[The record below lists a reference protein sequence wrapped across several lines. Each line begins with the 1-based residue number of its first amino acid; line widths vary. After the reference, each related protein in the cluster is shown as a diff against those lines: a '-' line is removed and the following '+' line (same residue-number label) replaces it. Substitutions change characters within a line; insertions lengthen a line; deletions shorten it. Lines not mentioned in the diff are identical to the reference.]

1 MPLDLVLEDGEKKEV
16 KMEDTSNNEDS
27 DDCTQH
33 NGTSPK
39 VSVTDFQTSSKVVG
53 FNFFYV
59 NAKKC
64 VLVYSRFLLIC
75 MYTLLFI
82 KINVQARISNYNLS
96 WCRLVAS
103 YDRREKICA
112 IYSACF
118 ACSARYFQYF
128 RMQYY
133 KI

>member
-64 VLVYSRFLLIC
+64 VLCILQVFVDMYVYSTIHQNQC
-75 MYTLLFI
+75 T
-82 KINVQARISNYNLS
+82 S
-96 WCRLVAS
+96 
-103 YDRREKICA
+103 
-112 IYSACF
+112 
-118 ACSARYFQYF
+118 
-128 RMQYY
+128 
-133 KI
+133 

>member
-53 FNFFYV
+53 FNFFMLMQKSV
-59 NAKKC
+59 C
-64 VLVYSRFLLIC
+64 L
-75 MYTLLFI
+75 YTPGF
-82 KINVQARISNYNLS
+82 
-96 WCRLVAS
+96 C
-103 YDRREKICA
+103 
-112 IYSACF
+112 
-118 ACSARYFQYF
+118 
-128 RMQYY
+128 
-133 KI
+133 